1 MRGRAPQLHWDDC
14 LPPRVQGRAPRHRG
28 SRESGACEPI
38 TWPIDVAWPSWRY
51 KIASLRASL
60 AATPPQPP
68 QPVCYNT
75 NRMYCPHCGRWLPKT
90 RWTTA
95 QWRHLQPCLTYLER
109 YGCLECT
116 HEITSPQLRN
126 AKVPPPPKVPAPP
139 PPPATI
145 APAAVRPP
153 PWANIFFTTTDAGLG
168 AWSFRADHRRSDAG
182 RCVGLERALSLTG
195 FSWVWR

>member
-1 MRGRAPQLHWDDC
+1 METRRRAPQLHWDDC

-28 SRESGACEPI
+28 SRESGACKPI
-38 TWPIDVAWPSWRY
+38 TWPVDVAWPSWRY

-60 AATPPQPP
+60 AATPPQH
-68 QPVCYNT
+68 VCYNT

-153 PWANIFFTTTDAGLG
+153 PWANI
-168 AWSFRADHRRSDAG
+168 SFPRPQTQEWEQCRSEPITEG
-182 RCVGLERALSLTG
+182 QTQEGV
-195 FSWVWR
+195 WV